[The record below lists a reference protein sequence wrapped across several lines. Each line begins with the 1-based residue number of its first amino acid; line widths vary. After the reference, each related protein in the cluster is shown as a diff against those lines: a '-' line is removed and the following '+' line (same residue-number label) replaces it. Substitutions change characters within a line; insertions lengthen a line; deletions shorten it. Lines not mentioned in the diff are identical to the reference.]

1 MVFQDRSE
9 AGRRL
14 AEALHAYRLEQSVV
28 LALPRGGVAVAV
40 EVSAALSAPLGI
52 VIAHKIGVRD
62 QPELAIGAVAEGVEL
77 AVVSNTH
84 AMSMAGVT
92 AAEFAA
98 ACERERR
105 EIERERQRYLG
116 DRKPVAIE
124 GQTAIV
130 VDDGSATV
138 AMVRAALLGVRTHKP
153 SKVVFG
159 VPVAPESALAA
170 LRREA
175 DDVVCVGIREEFGAV
190 SLFYRD
196 LRPVSDSDLV
206 SLLTRYR
213 PAAAWAR

>member
-28 LALPRGGVAVAV
+28 LALPRGGVAVAI
-40 EVSAALSAPLGI
+40 EVSAALNAPLDI

-92 AAEFAA
+92 DAEFAA

-105 EIERERQRYLG
+105 EIERERRHYLG
-116 DRKPVAIE
+116 ARAPVSIK
-124 GQTAIV
+124 GYTAIV
-130 VDDGSATV
+130 IDDGSATV

-153 SKVVFG
+153 SKIVFG

-190 SLFYRD
+190 ALFYRD
-196 LRPVSDSDLV
+196 FRPVSDSDMV
-206 SLLTRYR
+206 SLLTRHR